1 MAEINSTAQVTSAL
15 TGVSDVLTPVFTLWY
30 LQKNITSDIAPYVT
44 RVTRSDNIKMSP
56 IPLRWSWTTPMAA
69 GWINGIRARVTR

>member
-30 LQKNITSDIAPYVT
+30 LQKNITSDIA
-44 RVTRSDNIKMSP
+44 
-56 IPLRWSWTTPMAA
+56 
-69 GWINGIRARVTR
+69 

>member
-44 RVTRSDNIKMSP
+44 RVTWSDNIKNESDT
-56 IPLRWSWTTPMAA
+56 IEVSWTTPMAA

>member
-30 LQKNITSDIAPYVT
+30 LQKTSPLIS
-44 RVTRSDNIKMSP
+44 RLMSP
-56 IPLRWSWTTPMAA
+56 
-69 GWINGIRARVTR
+69 V